1 MSKSPKPTP
10 PVNDYKH
17 KTKPPLIASTAR
29 PTSVTL
35 PQKSSSTLGWI
46 QGSALKSSPLVMTP
60 VVREIF
66 RKGKR
71 LMMKIVGT
79 VLRKK
84 MIRRKL

>member
-1 MSKSPKPTP
+1 MSKSQKPTP

-17 KTKPPLIASTAR
+17 KTKPPHIASTAR

-66 RKGKR
+66 RKER